1 MEEYI
6 KFVMEEYTKILL
18 GSVILQAVVCAGFCH
33 FIASEKNRDAGGWMI
48 LGFFFGILSMIALA
62 AVPEI
67 EFEDED
73 SVDDMSENQ
82 SEGLANGQWKCRCSQ
97 INSGSDKKCIK
108 CGRSPDAIV

>member
-6 KFVMEEYTKILL
+6 KIWMAEHKIWLVAL
-18 GSVILQAVVCAGFCH
+18 ILQAVVCAGFCY
-33 FIASEKNRDAGGWMI
+33 FIANEKNRDPLAWMM
-48 LGFFFGILSMIALA
+48 LGFFFGIFSMIALA

-82 SEGLANGQWKCRCSQ
+82 PEVLANGQWKCRCSQ
-97 INSGSDKKCIK
+97 INSGSDKNCIK